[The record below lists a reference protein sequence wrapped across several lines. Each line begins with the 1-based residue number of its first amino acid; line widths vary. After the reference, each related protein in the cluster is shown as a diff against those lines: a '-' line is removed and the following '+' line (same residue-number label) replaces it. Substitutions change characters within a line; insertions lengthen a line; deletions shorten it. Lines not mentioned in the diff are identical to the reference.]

1 MQWPA
6 CTRLVLST
14 LFLIA
19 LAVVATQPAHAQ
31 TFQVLHN
38 FTGGEDG
45 AEPNAGVTLDPAGNL
60 YGTASAGG
68 FGGNVACVENGGCGT
83 VYQLKKAGS
92 GWTFNTLYSFNGG
105 GDGYFPAASVIF
117 GPDGS
122 LYSTT
127 VGGGASNN
135 CFSSGCGTVFKLQ
148 PPATACKTSACPW
161 QKALLYSFQSGT
173 DGANPYLAGV
183 IFDTAGNIYGT
194 TFEGG
199 FSNWGTVY
207 ELARSDSGW
216 TESVLYAFGL
226 AISDGI
232 GPASGV
238 VFDSAGN
245 LYSTTPS
252 GGLGGN
258 GTVFQLARSGS
269 GWKKDT
275 LYNFQNG
282 SDGASPFPGLIFDPL
297 GNLYGAT
304 GSGGSGGSGTVFKL
318 TPANGNWTFSLV
330 YTFAGGADCGPVR
343 SLVMDGAGNLYGT
356 TVCDG
361 ANGIGNVFE
370 LTPSGGSWTYKDLHD
385 FAVSDGAYPFSN
397 VVIDAQGNVYG
408 TASEAGADGGG
419 VVWEITP

>member
-1 MQWPA
+1 M
-6 CTRLVLST
+6 
-14 LFLIA
+14 
-19 LAVVATQPAHAQ
+19 
-31 TFQVLHN
+31 
-38 FTGGEDG
+38 
-45 AEPNAGVTLDPAGNL
+45 
-60 YGTASAGG
+60 
-68 FGGNVACVENGGCGT
+68 
-83 VYQLKKAGS
+83 
-92 GWTFNTLYSFNGG
+92 
-105 GDGYFPAASVIF
+105 
-117 GPDGS
+117 
-122 LYSTT
+122 
-127 VGGGASNN
+127 
-135 CFSSGCGTVFKLQ
+135 
-148 PPATACKTSACPW
+148 
-161 QKALLYSFQSGT
+161 
-173 DGANPYLAGV
+173 

-199 FSNWGTVY
+199 FFNWGTVY

-245 LYSTTPS
+245 LYGTTPS